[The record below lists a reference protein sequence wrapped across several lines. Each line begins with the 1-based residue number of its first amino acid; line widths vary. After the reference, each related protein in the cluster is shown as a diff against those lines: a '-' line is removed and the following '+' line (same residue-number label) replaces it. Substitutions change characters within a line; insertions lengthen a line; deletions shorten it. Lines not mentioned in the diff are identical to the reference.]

1 MRIERG
7 TLGICLFI
15 ALLFCGCGRGHKS
28 ESVKPIKIVASH
40 QDSESGPWYLLVYG
54 AQSITMDTLEVSP
67 KGKIS
72 YHEVFDLDT
81 IDLFLLRNG
90 EGRLQL
96 PLFPDRDAEAYS
108 AKISDKE
115 LSLKGLLYESLLKEW
130 YLERE
135 KSEEELLDFLSAHSK
150 ESPTL
155 LLVEDG
161 MEQYQSGKNDQTLW
175 SLFAQLARDQYE
187 LAGLLGWR
195 MAGDNSW
202 NRDPVVPYSFV
213 VSGMK
218 DRVNFKDFVGKN
230 RFVALNIMEL
240 SPQDSALFASQKRYF
255 HLLDSLG
262 VPSYSV
268 LLNDSLPKSLK
279 TKSKGTKQYFLIDS
293 IGQSQTFLKEQS
305 IAELPTFMVVDSL
318 QNIERSWSNPDSL
331 INYIKQQKK

>member
-1 MRIERG
+1 MNIERG
-7 TLGICLFI
+7 ALGICLLA
-15 ALLFCGCGRGHKS
+15 ALLFCSCGRGHKS

-40 QDSESGPWYLLVYG
+40 QDIESGPWHLLVYG
-54 AQSITMDTLEVSP
+54 AQSITIDTLEVSP

-72 YHEVFDLDT
+72 YNQLFDLDT
-81 IDLFLLRNG
+81 IDLLLLRNG
-90 EGRLQL
+90 VGRLQL

-108 AKISDKE
+108 VKISDKE
-115 LSLKGLLYESLLKEW
+115 LSLKGLLYEPLLKKW
-130 YLERE
+130 YVERE
-135 KSEEELLDFLSAHSK
+135 ESEEQLLDFLSAHNK
-150 ESPTL
+150 ELPTL
-155 LLVEDG
+155 LLVADG
-161 MEQYQSGKNDQTLW
+161 MKQYQSGEKQQNWQN
-175 SLFAQLARDQYE
+175 LFAQLARDQYD
-187 LAGLLGWR
+187 LAGILGWKS
-195 MAGDNSW
+195 AGDNSW

-230 RFVALNIMEL
+230 RIVALNIMEL
-240 SPQDSALFASQKRYF
+240 SPQDSALFASQKRYL

-293 IGQSQTFLKEQS
+293 IGQSLTFLKEQS

-318 QNIERSWSNPDSL
+318 QNIERSWNNPDSL